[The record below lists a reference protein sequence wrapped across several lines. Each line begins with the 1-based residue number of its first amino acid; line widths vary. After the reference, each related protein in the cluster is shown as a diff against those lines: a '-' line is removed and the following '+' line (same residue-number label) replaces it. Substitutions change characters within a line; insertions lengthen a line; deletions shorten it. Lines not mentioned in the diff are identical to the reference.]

1 MKNNRLLMVG
11 ALACALPLVAGL
23 SVASAASKERGA
35 RGQLVHRIV
44 MKWGNHVQEAYRV
57 NVGKW
62 ASDMAPMFAKAD
74 LDTLRRAA
82 NAPTF
87 DSMNDTFL
95 ANGERSAIAQ
105 NTLMNKSG
113 QAGTRVLGDTAKDLV
128 FVPVNPCRIIDTRL
142 AGGAIAANT
151 VRNFDVTAVTD
162 YSFQGGVAND
172 CGGVG
177 LAGSFAAAAINF
189 TVVTPGTAG
198 YITAFPYLG
207 TQPLAATVNYTAGS
221 IVGNYAVVK
230 LDQGASASELSVY
243 SFAQTHLVADIVGYY
258 TTAVAP
264 ASAPA
269 ALECNEVVS
278 NAVTIG
284 ANATNN
290 VFSPAC
296 AAGYTKVAVQCR
308 PSSFELRLAGSWT
321 DHCNYFNAGVASATA
336 TAAAKCCRMPAH
348 PAF

>member
-1 MKNNRLLMVG
+1 MKKNRFLIAG
-11 ALACALPLVAGL
+11 ALACVLPLVAIG
-23 SVASAASKERGA
+23 SVVSAANKERSP
-35 RGQLVHRIV
+35 RGELVHQIV
-44 MKWGNHVQEAYRV
+44 IKWGSHVQEAYRL
-57 NVGKW
+57 NVGRW
-62 ASDMAPMFAKAD
+62 ASDMAPVFAKAN

-87 DSMNDTFL
+87 DSMNDAFL

-105 NTLMNKSG
+105 NTLMGKSG
-113 QAGTRVLGDTAKDLV
+113 QVATRALGDATKDLV
-128 FVPVNPCRIIDTRL
+128 FVPVNPCRILDTRL

-151 VRNFDVTAVTD
+151 VRSIDVTAVSD
-162 YSFQGGVAND
+162 YGFQGGAAND

-177 LAGSFAAAAINF
+177 AAGSFAAAAINF
-189 TVVTPGTAG
+189 TVVSPSTAG
-198 YITAFPYLG
+198 YITAFPHLG
-207 TQPLAATVNYTAGS
+207 TQPVAATVNYTAGS

-230 LDQGASASELSVY
+230 LDQGAAANELNVY

-258 TTAVAP
+258 TTATAP
-264 ASAPA
+264 ASAPL

-278 NAVTIG
+278 NAVAIG
-284 ANATNN
+284 PNATNN

-308 PSSFELRLAGSWT
+308 PDSFNLRLAGSWT
-321 DHCNYFNAGVASATA
+321 DHCNYFNGGAASATA

>member
-1 MKNNRLLMVG
+1 MKNNRLLIV
-11 ALACALPLVAGL
+11 AAIACALPLVAIV
-23 SVASAASKERGA
+23 SAASAANKERSP
-35 RGQLVHRIV
+35 RGQLVHQIV
-44 MKWGNHVQEAYRV
+44 VKWGSHVQEAYRL
-57 NVGKW
+57 NVGEW
-62 ASDMAPMFAKAD
+62 ASDMVPVFAKAN

-87 DSMNDTFL
+87 DSMNDAFL
-95 ANGERSAIAQ
+95 ANSERSAIAQ
-105 NTLMNKSG
+105 NRLMSKSG
-113 QAGTRVLGDTAKDLV
+113 EVGTRDLGDTTKDLV
-128 FVPVNPCRIIDTRL
+128 FVPVNPCRILDTRL

-151 VRNFDVTAVTD
+151 VRGIDVTAVTD
-162 YSFQGGVAND
+162 YSFQGGAAND

-177 LAGSFAAAAINF
+177 AAGSFAAAAINF
-189 TVVTPGTAG
+189 TVVSPGTAG
-198 YITAFPYLG
+198 YITAFPHLG
-207 TQPLAATVNYTAGS
+207 TQPVAATVNYAAGS

-230 LDQGASASELSVY
+230 LDQSAAANELSVY

-264 ASAPA
+264 ATAPL

-278 NAVTIG
+278 TAVTIG

-308 PSSFELRLAGSWT
+308 PGSFDLRLAGSWT
-321 DHCNYFNAGVASATA
+321 DHCNYFNAGAASATA
-336 TAAAKCCRMPAH
+336 NAAAKCCRMPAH

>member
-1 MKNNRLLMVG
+1 MTKNRLLIACV
-11 ALACALPLVAGL
+11 LACALPLATIV
-23 SVASAASKERGA
+23 SVASAANKERSP
-35 RGQLVHRIV
+35 RGQLVHQIV
-44 MKWGNHVQEAYRV
+44 MKWGSHVQEAYRL
-57 NVGKW
+57 NVGEW
-62 ASDMAPMFAKAD
+62 ASDMVPIFARAN

-87 DSMNDTFL
+87 DSMNDAFL
-95 ANGERSAIAQ
+95 ANGERSAVAQ
-105 NTLMNKSG
+105 NTLMGKSG
-113 QAGTRVLGDTAKDLV
+113 QVTARNLGDTTKDLV
-128 FVPVNPCRIIDTRL
+128 FVPVNPCRIFDTRL

-151 VRNFDVTAVTD
+151 VRSFDVTAVTD
-162 YSFQGGVAND
+162 YTFQGGAASD

-177 LAGSFAAAAINF
+177 AAGSFAAAAINF
-189 TVVTPGTAG
+189 TVVTPGIAG

-207 TQPLAATVNYTAGS
+207 TQPLAATVNYAAGD

-230 LDQGASASELSVY
+230 LDQSSAANELSVY
-243 SFAQTHLVADIVGYY
+243 SLAQTHLVADIVGYY

-264 ASAPA
+264 ASAPL

-278 NAVTIG
+278 TAVTIG

-308 PSSFELRLAGSWT
+308 PDSFNLRLAGSWT
-321 DHCNYFNAGVASATA
+321 DHCNYFNGGAASATA

>member
-1 MKNNRLLMVG
+1 MKNSYLIATCL
-11 ALACALPLVAGL
+11 ALALPTLSISLDAQAAG
-23 SVASAASKERGA
+23 KGQRGP
-35 RGQLVHRIV
+35 RGELVHQIV
-44 MKWGNHVQEAYRV
+44 MKWGSHVQEAYHL
-57 NVGKW
+57 NVAQW
-62 ASDMAPMFAKAD
+62 ASDMVPVFAKAN

-105 NTLMNKSG
+105 NTLMSKSG
-113 QAGTRVLGDTAKDLV
+113 QVGTRVLGETTKDLV

-151 VRNFDVTAVTD
+151 VRGFDVTAVSD
-162 YSFQGGVAND
+162 YGFQGGAAND

-177 LAGSFAAAAINF
+177 AAGSFAAAAINF
-189 TVVTPGTAG
+189 TVVTPGAAG
-198 YITAFPYLG
+198 YITAFPFLT
-207 TQPLAATVNYTAGS
+207 TQPQAATVNYTAGS

-230 LDQGASASELSVY
+230 LDQGASANELSVY

-264 ASAPA
+264 ASAPL

-278 NAVTIG
+278 NPVTIG
-284 ANATNN
+284 ASATNN

-308 PSSFELRLAGSWT
+308 PGSFDLRLAGSWT
-321 DHCNYFNAGVASATA
+321 DHCNYFNGGAASASA